1 MPDGHRPGHHI
12 ACEWNIQANTH
23 GADGIHRRFIGQ
35 IKGNAVPTLRRANA
49 FFRDIVITWLVI
61 AIPCIALRHIILRID
76 RDIFLLPANAAWLKS
91 RQAGTTAIKRPLFLI
106 FINATPQK
114 SQNGVFVI
122 VFVGQKARVDI
133 PYLTIVFLAVASSL
147 QLT

>member
-1 MPDGHRPGHHI
+1 M
-12 ACEWNIQANTH
+12 AKKQT
-23 GADGIHRRFIGQ
+23 
-35 IKGNAVPTLRRANA
+35 
-49 FFRDIVITWLVI
+49 
-61 AIPCIALRHIILRID
+61 
-76 RDIFLLPANAAWLKS
+76 S
-91 RQAGTTAIKRPLFLI
+91 RQAGTTAIKRPLFFI